1 MDDENISSEDIFDA
15 IYLHQD
21 VKLFPSTNE
30 RYGIQYQ
37 GKYLSEWDKNVYRNK
52 ITYLR
57 LNEIPLY
64 IHAGLKN
71 NNQSSSIFLIS
82 SNGSGAAGGWV
93 ISSQSS
99 KRVGDE
105 LLKNHVI
112 ASKLTG
118 AWDIIRSLK
127 NGPSTLLGEN
137 DSMDRTSLSDSK

>member
-64 IHAGLKN
+64 IHAGLKIII
-71 NNQSSSIFLIS
+71 SLHLYSLFLLMDQ
-82 SNGSGAAGGWV
+82 V
-93 ISSQSS
+93 QLE
-99 KRVGDE
+99 VG
-105 LLKNHVI
+105 
-112 ASKLTG
+112 
-118 AWDIIRSLK
+118 
-127 NGPSTLLGEN
+127 
-137 DSMDRTSLSDSK
+137 